1 MSTLHVGSNQVALVI
16 RELHVDEQ
24 DKGEYRNMLGMSNI
38 SFVGCSVT

>member
-16 RELHVDEQ
+16 RELNVDEQ
-24 DKGEYRNMLGMSNI
+24 DKGEYRSMLGMSNI